1 MKNPFYV
8 ICTSILAAF
17 ILITA
22 GIFIGRNVHNN
33 AVFLTGQAATTQPD
47 TDGLID
53 INTASADQLQ
63 LIPGIGPVLAQN
75 IVDYR
80 QQHGPFAH
88 IAELTN
94 VDGIGA
100 QTLQDIFE
108 YITAGGNYED
118 SGS

>member
-33 AVFLTGQAATTQPD
+33 AVFLTDQAASSQPD

-63 LIPGIGPVLAQN
+63 LIAKREKLRAKDLFIAN
-75 IVDYR
+75 I
-80 QQHGPFAH
+80 PIFF
-88 IAELTN
+88 LN
-94 VDGIGA
+94 
-100 QTLQDIFE
+100 QD
-108 YITAGGNYED
+108 N
-118 SGS
+118 